1 MSAMINRRAFFK
13 TSMAGVAGYFMSPLE
28 LLAQSSVVAQPD
40 VGLQGKA
47 KNVIFILLAG
57 APSQVD
63 TFDLKIG
70 PWTPADFDPTTIDG
84 IDFPQGLLP
93 GMAQQL
99 NRVAVVRSMQTLAL
113 VHPLLQNWTQ
123 IARNPTSATGGIAP
137 NMGSIVALETEAQR
151 RSDQPLPGFVSLNT
165 GGRVSQ
171 QGYFEGRYSPFDLVA
186 DPEGLNNTSN
196 AAGEQLFSA
205 RYEMLQ
211 LLDSVNRQRSQYG
224 PVMDELHDFYTST
237 RRMMYEPR
245 VNEAFQFSSEEAER
259 YGGSNFGNSCVVAR
273 NLISGDLGTRYIQ
286 INSRGWDNHQD
297 IYREDAGLYA
307 RCAEL
312 DPALSS
318 LLTDLAN
325 TPGSSGNTLVD
336 ETLIVVKGRVWKDGW
351 RTHQPEWSGS
361 LLRPLCPLRR
371 RRHCR
376 GADHRRDHLGRP
388 LRSGSRMV
396 CRTARHGGRHRRH
409 DLFDHGDQLHDRAS
423 RRPAGSRLPLR
434 ALHSLAGLPDRRA
447 IRVARLRHR
456 KECRRKSTRRSPSA
470 SRKEDNRRQSNRPDR
485 SFRSGRGS
493 GSRQGGPG
501 EQGRNR
507 PSAIWPRRRRITHAL
522 LRLKSCCF
530 FLAKGGREYYTV
542 TRMCV
547 WIAPTTDC

>member
-93 GMAQQL
+93 GMTQQL

-165 GGRVSQ
+165 GGRVSK

-186 DPEGLNNTSN
+186 DPEGLTSTSN

-211 LLDSVNRQRSQYG
+211 LLDSVNRERSQYG
-224 PVMDELHDFYTST
+224 PVMDELHDFYTSA

-259 YGGSNFGNSCVVAR
+259 YGGSGFGNSCVVAR
-273 NLISGDLGTRYIQ
+273 NLIAGDLGTRYIQ

-297 IYREDAGLYA
+297 IYLEDAGLYA

-325 TPGSSGNTLVD
+325 TPGSSGNTLLD
-336 ETLIVVKGRVWKDGW
+336 ETLIVVKGEFG
-351 RTHQPEWSGS
+351 RTVGELTSRNG
-361 LLRPLCPLRR
+361 
-371 RRHCR
+371 
-376 GADHRRDHLGRP
+376 RDHYFVHFALFAGGGIVGGRIIGETTSDGRFVQDPGWSAGRPATAEDIAATIYSAMGINYTTVRQDDPLGRGFP
-388 LRSGSRMV
+388 YVPSTPWQV
-396 CRTARHGGRHRRH
+396 YPI
-409 DLFDHGDQLHDRAS
+409 DELF
-423 RRPAGSRLPLR
+423 
-434 ALHSLAGLPDRRA
+434 
-447 IRVARLRHR
+447 
-456 KECRRKSTRRSPSA
+456 E
-470 SRKEDNRRQSNRPDR
+470 
-485 SFRSGRGS
+485 
-493 GSRQGGPG
+493 
-501 EQGRNR
+501 
-507 PSAIWPRRRRITHAL
+507 
-522 LRLKSCCF
+522 
-530 FLAKGGREYYTV
+530 
-542 TRMCV
+542 
-547 WIAPTTDC
+547 